1 MPACAPMVDRF
12 ETLTDLRSSI
22 HLTYTLPEVL
32 FIVYASILSGY
43 RDWEGMANFA
53 HHHLPWF
60 RQFFP
65 YRWGMPSYYTIEK
78 VCMMIDPKAFMQL
91 FVDWMSDA
99 VEQINAQK
107 DDNEKITDDII
118 AVDGKA
124 LRGSRPAKGKK
135 MVHIV
140 SAYSTKLS
148 LILGFT
154 PVEKKSNEITAIPEV
169 LDMLVIEG
177 CLITSDAMGCQKE
190 ICQKIVDK
198 KADYLIC
205 TKGNQPTLCE
215 NIERVFEQH
224 MAEHPEDPD
233 EPSGDNTSFAE
244 TEEHNRGRQEHRRCW
259 MFGGDAIIAA
269 VDPDGEWPKLTQV
282 AVIQRDRRVGPKQ
295 STELH
300 CYIMSRELTA
310 MSVLESARSHWHIE
324 NKQHL
329 RLDVSFAEDASK
341 IHERTAVKNVATVR
355 RCCQNAHDLSDRYA
369 NKSLKRRI
377 ELAGLD
383 EEYRTELVR
392 ENSFF

>member
-1 MPACAPMVDRF
+1 MPVCTPMVDRF
-12 ETLTDLRSSI
+12 ETLTDLRSFI

-32 FIVYASILSGY
+32 FIVYASIMSGY
-43 RDWEGMANFA
+43 NEWEGMANFA
-53 HHHLPWF
+53 RHHLPWF

-65 YRWGMPSYYTIEK
+65 YRWGTPSHHTIEK

-91 FVDWMSDA
+91 FVDWMRDV

-107 DDNEKITDDII
+107 DDDEKITDDII
-118 AVDGKA
+118 ALDGKA

-135 MVHIV
+135 MVHVV
-140 SAYSTKLS
+140 SGYSIKLS

-177 CLITSDAMGCQKE
+177 CLITSDAMGCQKA
-190 ICQKIVDK
+190 ICQKIVDN

-205 TKGNQPTLCE
+205 AKDNQPTLCE

-224 MAEHPEDPD
+224 IAAHPEDP
-233 EPSGDNTSFAE
+233 EPSEDNTSFAE
-244 TEEHNRGRQEHRRCW
+244 TEEQNRGRQEHRRCW
-259 MFGGDAIIAA
+259 VFGGDAIIAA
-269 VDPDGEWPKLTQV
+269 VDPDGEWPKLTQI

-300 CYIMSRELTA
+300 CYIMSRDLTA
-310 MSVLESARSHWHIE
+310 SSVLESARSHWHIE

-392 ENSFF
+392 EHSFF

>member
-1 MPACAPMVDRF
+1 
-12 ETLTDLRSSI
+12 
-22 HLTYTLPEVL
+22 
-32 FIVYASILSGY
+32 
-43 RDWEGMANFA
+43 
-53 HHHLPWF
+53 
-60 RQFFP
+60 
-65 YRWGMPSYYTIEK
+65 
-78 VCMMIDPKAFMQL
+78 
-91 FVDWMSDA
+91 
-99 VEQINAQK
+99 
-107 DDNEKITDDII
+107 
-118 AVDGKA
+118 
-124 LRGSRPAKGKK
+124 
-135 MVHIV
+135 
-140 SAYSTKLS
+140 
-148 LILGFT
+148 
-154 PVEKKSNEITAIPEV
+154 
-169 LDMLVIEG
+169 
-177 CLITSDAMGCQKE
+177 
-190 ICQKIVDK
+190 
-198 KADYLIC
+198 
-205 TKGNQPTLCE
+205 
-215 NIERVFEQH
+215 

-282 AVIQRDRRVGPKQ
+282 AVIQRDRRVESKQ
-295 STELH
+295 TTELH

-341 IHERTAVKNVATVR
+341 IHERAAIKNVATVR